1 MKFSKTQL
9 SKMLQFG
16 GVIRDILIFGNISNL
31 ATKGVDTA
39 RNLGKDFLDK
49 KIDKF
54 NKNI

>member
-1 MKFSKTQL
+1 
-9 SKMLQFG
+9 MLQFG